1 MSNFDIFDQ
10 FPKISAKQWKQK
22 IQFELKGED
31 YNKRC
36 IWQSVEEIAINPFY
50 NAETTAPLR
59 FFSERKPQLLI
70 PISENITNGCCR

>member
-36 IWQSVEEIAINPFY
+36 IWQSVEEIAINPSY
-50 NAETTAPLR
+50 K
-59 FFSERKPQLLI
+59 KPQLLCVFFR
-70 PISENITNGCCR
+70 SESPNYLFLFQKI